1 MAPSDSKRQVW
12 IIPEDAAPVLP
23 QETGP
28 EAPGHRLQAAPL
40 VARRRKPEPRP
51 LRLLARAYGLGPAG
65 TLLGRS
71 TLQDQIGAV
80 LALAAGVVWL
90 VLQLP
95 PVVAHVAAGLRLTV
109 SAVSALI
116 FLLAWCRELRLAAGD
131 RRFLPEKL
139 PGWMRSMPA
148 VAGLG
153 LLVPGLGLMVAGRVR
168 RAALAL
174 LGAGLTVHALVA
186 LGGFMRFQG
195 VDLGLRARTPLPLS
209 MELWLGGTVV
219 AAAFGL
225 LFWVGTALDGARL
238 LGAAERRPRT
248 IPADRYGLAL
258 LFALAIFGAGFR
270 PAEFARDLDSLS
282 TALEG
287 RGFRHLPLALDLAAL
302 RLDAGRP
309 EYAFHAASLAES
321 TDRDVLAAAL
331 RYDVRERWQACAT
344 LFDRQPRTHTS
355 MDLRVG
361 LIGPELPR

>member
-1 MAPSDSKRQVW
+1 MAPSDGKRQVW

-23 QETGP
+23 ENSGP

-40 VARRRKPEPRP
+40 VTRRRKPEPKP
-51 LRLLARAYGLGPAG
+51 LRLLARAYGLGPLG

-71 TLQDQIGAV
+71 QTQDQIVASF
-80 LALAAGVVWL
+80 ALAAGLAWL

-95 PVVAHVAAGLRLTV
+95 PVAAHVAPGLRLTA
-109 SAVSALI
+109 SAVCAVI

-148 VAGLG
+148 VVGLG

-174 LGAGLTVHALVA
+174 LGAGLTVHALVV
-186 LGGFMRFQG
+186 LSGFLRFQN

-209 MELWLGGTVV
+209 MELWLGGTVI
-219 AAAFGL
+219 AAALGL

-238 LGAAERRPRT
+238 LGTAERRPRT
-248 IPADRYGLAL
+248 VPADRYGLAL
-258 LFALAIFGAGFR
+258 LLALAIFGAGFR

-282 TALEG
+282 TALED

-302 RLDAGRP
+302 QLDSGRP

-344 LFDRQPRTHTS
+344 LFDRPASRRT
-355 MDLRVG
+355 MDLREG
-361 LIGPELPR
+361 LIGPQLPR